1 MKQTRRTVSLIEL
14 SSVIH
19 NRHII
24 HFVFFLVIPVHI
36 SEWVSNSGF
45 TATLQSRFLKAQSH
59 RNNWW
64 IAYAPRIKLVYPR
77 FMRAKKMAFSL
88 TCRRWIACKTRT
100 RPKFSY
106 ISRGNG
112 SFCGCITH
120 GSLIIHVCIPYNS
133 RMKCAWV
140 TNETRVWRMKY
151 GRNAHDSLMNH
162 VWFKHRTRI
171 IHLWIFICYLKHAC
185 ITNSNEKN

>member
-1 MKQTRRTVSLIEL
+1 MGNT
-14 SSVIH
+14 
-19 NRHII
+19 NN
-24 HFVFFLVIPVHI
+24 VFCWKLMGSHLNAKNVGTEVTWGPIV
-36 SEWVSNSGF
+36 
-45 TATLQSRFLKAQSH
+45 TLKAQSH

-112 SFCGCITH
+112 SFCGCFTH

-151 GRNAHDSLMNH
+151 GRNAHDSLMNR
-162 VWFKHRTRI
+162 VWFTHGTRM
-171 IHLWIFICYLKHAC
+171 IHLWNANIMDIHILPKTCMYYKLQW
-185 ITNSNEKN
+185 EKSKML